1 MSDWSIQRVE
11 QLATDSAAFKA
22 AQGTAKPAKWRNL
35 GRDDRLVWGECQGSG
50 STPYQV
56 RVDLIDVTYKCSC
69 PSRKLPCKHTLGL
82 LLMVAG
88 GTKID
93 TAAPPEFVAEWSANR
108 ARRAE
113 AKQARETKEAAAPA
127 PDPAAKARRAEKRET
142 RVVSGLDQL
151 EVWLADIIGQG
162 LAVTRAQ
169 GPAFWSQMASR
180 LVDAQAPGLARRVRD
195 LGELAMASQQWQD
208 ELLGGLA
215 RLQLLIDGYRGID
228 RLPPELAAEVRS
240 IVGWTQEQEALRA
253 RAGTRDR
260 WQVIARRQTDD
271 ETLKT
276 QFTWLHGATSNAF
289 ALVLEFAVGA
299 QPLPATYSVG
309 QVIDAELVFFDGCP
323 PIRALEKERFS
334 VEPRQLTLPTPRD
347 IATLQTE
354 YSQRLATNPWFERMP
369 FVLGPV
375 LPVFHDGRLQLRDA
389 ADRRIP
395 VAANCR
401 HTWDL
406 IALAGGDSVSLFG
419 EWTGNAFD
427 PYSVERNGQLY
438 TLARIADL
446 PLLSRVA

>member
-11 QLATDSAAFKA
+11 QLATDAAAFKA
-22 AQGTAKPAKWRNL
+22 AQGTAKPGKWQNL

-93 TAAPPEFVAEWSANR
+93 ATAPPDFVAEWSSNR
-108 ARRAE
+108 AKRAE
-113 AKQARETKEAAAPA
+113 AKQARETKETTAG
-127 PDPAAKARRAEKRET
+127 PDPEARAKRIEKRET

-151 EVWLADIIGQG
+151 EVWLADIVGQG
-162 LAVTRAQ
+162 LAATRAQ
-169 GPAFWSQMASR
+169 GSAFWSQMASR
-180 LVDAQAPGLARRVRD
+180 LVDAQAPGLARRVND
-195 LGELAMASQQWQD
+195 LGELAMASQWQD
-208 ELLGGLA
+208 ELLAGLA

-228 RLPPELAAEVRS
+228 RLPLELAAELRS

-253 RAGTRDR
+253 RSGTRDR
-260 WQVIARRQTDD
+260 WQVIARRQTED

-276 QFTWLHGATSNAF
+276 QFTWLHGASSNAF
-289 ALVLEFAVGA
+289 ALVLEFAAGP

-323 PIRALEKERFS
+323 PVRALEKERFS
-334 VEPRQLTLPTPRD
+334 IEPRQLTLPAPRD

-354 YSQRLATNPWFERMP
+354 YARILAINPWFERLP

-375 LPVFHDGRLQLRDA
+375 RPLLHDGRLHLQDA
-389 ADRRIP
+389 ADRRIL
-395 VAANCR
+395 VAATCR
-401 HTWDL
+401 HAWDL
-406 IALAGGDSVSLFG
+406 IALARGESISLFG
-419 EWTGNAFD
+419 EWSGTAFD
-427 PYSVERNGQLY
+427 PYSVERDGRLY
-438 TLARIADL
+438 TLARVADL